1 LAAVT
6 APNWV
11 DGVHKQVDIVRDLVG
26 DVPVTGA
33 LCFVEADWPLIGGSF
48 STGGVHVLW
57 PKRLTKLLTEQTAG
71 VVDVAQT
78 RESVATHFR
87 PA

>member
-48 STGGVHVLW
+48 STRGVHVLW
-57 PKRLTKLLTEQTAG
+57 PRRLAKVLSEQTAG
-71 VVDVAQT
+71 DADVARL
-78 RESVATHFR
+78 RELMASHFR